1 MEIQKDVITTAP
13 LDSATLL
20 ILRDSK
26 TEPGVE
32 VFMIRRHVKSSV
44 LGGVYVFPGGKVD
57 PKDASDDFLSRLDL
71 GDHILKQRLSETE
84 LSGTQAAAIFI
95 AAIRETFEECGVL
108 FAHSK
113 QDSTRVPQEFDPS
126 QDLLSILDQQGMCLS
141 TKDLIPF
148 SRWITPQ
155 MSSVMN
161 KRFDTRFFL
170 AKHPDLQVAKHD
182 NHEASDS
189 AWMSPRTALEKY
201 WEKEIEMAPPQ
212 IMSLVNLSNYQS
224 ADEALIAAK
233 AKAPALI
240 QPEPFDEN
248 GVRHIAYPGHP
259 KHSESGVVMS
269 GPKMLRYVN
278 DRFEPLGGFEAFFE
292 NK

>member
-1 MEIQKDVITTAP
+1 MEIQNDLITSAP
-13 LDSATLL
+13 VDAATLL
-20 ILRDSK
+20 ILRDSDK
-26 TEPGVE
+26 GQGIE
-32 VFMIRRHVKSSV
+32 VFMIRRHTKSSV

-57 PKDASDDFLSRLDL
+57 KKDSNINLFDRIDADIE
-71 GDHILKQRLSETE
+71 ILKHSLNEPDLDPKS
-84 LSGTQAAAIFI
+84 AAAIYI
-95 AAIRETFEECGVL
+95 ATIRETFEECGVL